1 MCPGSGLGEVGRL
14 GWTLCVY
21 CGIKIG
27 EGEGRGMERERGEDI
42 VKKLVL
48 GGGNGFGLGV
58 VL

>member
-1 MCPGSGLGEVGRL
+1 
-14 GWTLCVY
+14 VY